1 MQAESTCSN
10 MGICTRLIKTVLM
23 YPREWV
29 LNPPMDIF
37 TNCEANT
44 CTKHL
49 ASTRHGWGSFRRC
62 GSRIPMIGSE
72 NRPPPRRGAAGET
85 DHSVLA
91 NGFGRCNCG
100 PNTDLSAYT
109 QGSGL
114 RKLSR
119 VTENLGS
126 IPERGPERW
135 PPLLWKA
142 AGAKIAHSLPRGGSD
157 KR

>member
-1 MQAESTCSN
+1 
-10 MGICTRLIKTVLM
+10 
-23 YPREWV
+23 
-29 LNPPMDIF
+29 
-37 TNCEANT
+37 
-44 CTKHL
+44 
-49 ASTRHGWGSFRRC
+49 
-62 GSRIPMIGSE
+62 MIGIE
-72 NRPPPRRGAAGET
+72 NQPRKGAAGET

-91 NGFGRCNCG
+91 NGLGRRHCG

-109 QGSGL
+109 QRSGL